1 MTATRDLTA
10 CPRSCVKRLSQE
22 VLTTGR
28 WIGAGRALPLGSPL
42 KASRGPVMGTRLVLA
57 TIANP
62 GVSSAPTPATQPDT
76 TKTRLRLM
84 HPTLPVSG
92 CSWTVQEGLFH
103 STVCLSLCHL
113 FISLKLLSVSRYI
126 LAFGCGMSLL
136 LLFVRC
142 KWLNWMGYEG
152 PFSLLFFL
160 NLLCV
165 FFF

>member
-28 WIGAGRALPLGSPL
+28 WSGAGRALPLGSPI
-42 KASRGPVMGTRLVLA
+42 KASRGPVMGTQLVLA
-57 TIANP
+57 TIASL

-76 TKTRLRLM
+76 TKTRLRLT

-92 CSWTVQEGLFH
+92 CSWTGQEALFH
-103 STVCLSLCHL
+103 STMCLSLCHL

-126 LAFGCGMSLL
+126 LDFGCGMSLL

-152 PFSLLFFL
+152 IISFFFLFF
-160 NLLCV
+160 
-165 FFF
+165 